1 MNLFRMILRDKGPRR
16 GGARRWLK
24 KVLVRLGLRREYR
37 PPDIKQYHVE
47 V

>member
-1 MNLFRMILRDKGPRR
+1 MNLFRMILRKRSPR
-16 GGARRWLK
+16 GAARRWLK
-24 KVLVRLGLRREYR
+24 KVLVRWGLRREYR